1 MAAGSSDWSED
12 PSVAPRSC
20 AGQAPGLLPA
30 RMGSMTGNDAVP
42 GWVLGDDEPADKTA
56 ILTEDRQRD
65 AAEERRLASARA
77 ANADWGTAEPAS

>member
-1 MAAGSSDWSED
+1 
-12 PSVAPRSC
+12 
-20 AGQAPGLLPA
+20 
-30 RMGSMTGNDAVP
+30 MGSMTGNDAVP